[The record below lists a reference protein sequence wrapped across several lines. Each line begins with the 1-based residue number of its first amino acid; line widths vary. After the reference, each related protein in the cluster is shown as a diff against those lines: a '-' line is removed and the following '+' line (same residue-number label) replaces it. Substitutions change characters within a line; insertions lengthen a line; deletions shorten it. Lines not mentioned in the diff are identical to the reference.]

1 MNRPSSKS
9 VRRASLAGSEPT
21 ERVAIATG
29 PSGRA
34 VSDLNEAVTEVETEA
49 IEEVIA
55 VAEKIEATGIVLSAS
70 GVAKIEVVAAEPR
83 NEAHE
88 VVTTEGDAVAI
99 AIGMNGI
106 VGSAVI
112 AIVVSRTGVT
122 GSAENVTSETA
133 APTEDVMTEVGAI
146 ETVVTAGPIVVVT
159 VTSVA
164 EAIATGEVEMT
175 EVARIGVDAIEAATR
190 IGTETSIATTTS
202 GVSRS
207 RADGRMAA

>member
-1 MNRPSSKS
+1 MEKDESAVEQERPP
-9 VRRASLAGSEPT
+9 REPRGSEPT

-88 VVTTEGDAVAI
+88 VVTTG
-99 AIGMNGI
+99 G
-106 VGSAVI
+106 
-112 AIVVSRTGVT
+112 
-122 GSAENVTSETA
+122 
-133 APTEDVMTEVGAI
+133 
-146 ETVVTAGPIVVVT
+146 
-159 VTSVA
+159 
-164 EAIATGEVEMT
+164 
-175 EVARIGVDAIEAATR
+175 TR
-190 IGTETSIATTTS
+190 WWR
-202 GVSRS
+202 SRS
-207 RADGRMAA
+207 VERDRGERGDRDRGQQDRGDRERGERYERDAGADPRT